1 MHSLYRRIRSNEFVA
16 AVLTLMTGTI
26 VGQAIPILASP
37 ILTRIYSPEQYGEY
51 GTIVASYSIL
61 VILSTLRLDH
71 AIVVQP
77 NNRSA
82 QYLMHA
88 VFCTAAFVS
97 LIVLLANLISYI
109 LIRNEFI
116 IPVSVLAVNCIAI
129 LTFVC
134 ALSLV
139 FNNYAIRQKRFVVA
153 AKSKIILFATA
164 VGCQIIL
171 GAYYPENGLV
181 VGQLIGLT
189 ISVGYLATYSLSF
202 KRSPLRYFSIK
213 KMVHHVYENRKFPQ
227 FSLPFSLINSISR
240 NTPILFLLANF
251 GKDFVGYYILATTV
265 VLAPMSLIS
274 NAIAQVYYR
283 QAAKINASGKSTL
296 ALSKML
302 YANQIKIAIF
312 PCVILAIFAPSSF
325 MYIFGPEWK
334 EAGIY
339 VRILMPWLFMIFLNT
354 PIMNSVYINS
364 SQKTLLVYEVCL
376 FASRLIGLAIGAYS
390 FADPRDS
397 IAIFSAVSF
406 LFQIC
411 LSYMLFGNL
420 RSYAPDLR

>member
-1 MHSLYRRIRSNEFVA
+1 MYSLYRRIKSNEFVA

-51 GTIVASYSIL
+51 GTIVASCSIL

-97 LIVLLANLISYI
+97 LFVLLANLISYI
-109 LIRNEFI
+109 LIRDEFI
-116 IPVSVLAVNCIAI
+116 HSVSVLSVSFIAT
-129 LTFVC
+129 LTFVS
-134 ALSLV
+134 AVSLV

-153 AKSKIILFATA
+153 AKSKIILFACA
-164 VGCQIIL
+164 VGFQIIL
-171 GAYYPENGLV
+171 GNYYSGNGLV
-181 VGQLIGLT
+181 VGQLIGIT
-189 ISVGYLATYSLSF
+189 ISVGYLASYSLSF
-202 KRSPLRYFSIK
+202 KRPAFRYFSIK
-213 KMVHHVYENRKFPQ
+213 NMTHHVYKNKKFPQ

-240 NTPILFLLANF
+240 NIPIFFLMATF
-251 GKDFVGYYILATTV
+251 GKEFVGYYILATTV
-265 VLAPMSLIS
+265 VLAPMSLVGNS
-274 NAIAQVYYR
+274 IAQVYYR
-283 QAAKINASGKSTL
+283 QAAKINALGSSTL
-296 ALSKML
+296 ALSKSV

-312 PCVILAIFAPSSF
+312 PCVVLAVFAPTGF
-325 MYIFGPEWK
+325 MYVFGPEWK

-339 VRILMPWLFMIFLNT
+339 VRLLMPWLFMIFLNT
-354 PIMNSVYINS
+354 PIMNSVYINN
-364 SQKTLLVYEVCL
+364 SQETLLIYEICL
-376 FASRLIGLAIGAYS
+376 FVTRLIGFVIGAYC

-406 LFQIC
+406 LFQVY
-411 LSYMLFGNL
+411 LSYILFGKL
-420 RSYAPDLR
+420 RLYAS